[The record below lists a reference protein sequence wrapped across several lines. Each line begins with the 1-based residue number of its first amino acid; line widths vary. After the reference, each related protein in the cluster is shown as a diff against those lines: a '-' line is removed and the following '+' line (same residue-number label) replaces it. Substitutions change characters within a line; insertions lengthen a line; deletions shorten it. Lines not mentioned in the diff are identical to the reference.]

1 MTNID
6 WVTKRANC
14 TLDDIFHHVIY
25 GQIQNDVTI
34 ANALPRK
41 KRDSSQYSIK
51 YDKNPP
57 SIRVCRQRFFQETG
71 CALLVLDDQEKKIR
85 IQPYKGNTFEIFSKW
100 SDETANCDL
109 YLKDHIHDA
118 TGAAPTK
125 IEPWMI
131 SRKSL
136 ITLFFDD

>member
-51 YDKNPP
+51 YDKKP
-57 SIRVCRQRFFQETG
+57 SKYPRLSAKVFSGDRMCTSGTG
-71 CALLVLDDQEKKIR
+71 
-85 IQPYKGNTFEIFSKW
+85 
-100 SDETANCDL
+100 
-109 YLKDHIHDA
+109 
-118 TGAAPTK
+118 
-125 IEPWMI
+125 
-131 SRKSL
+131 
-136 ITLFFDD
+136 